1 MKPQRISI
9 EVSQDYRAKGAF
21 HQKCGE
27 ARGNS
32 KKAMPFAVR
41 DMKLHKVKIGLLN
54 QEWLIMM
61 MNCIMPEETLPIETI
76 DHIVAFDYW
85 NDRIAEL

>member
-1 MKPQRISI
+1 MK
-9 EVSQDYRAKGAF
+9 
-21 HQKCGE
+21 
-27 ARGNS
+27 
-32 KKAMPFAVR
+32 M
-41 DMKLHKVKIGLLN
+41 HKVKIGLLN